1 MKKVFA
7 TAVAS
12 ACVSLSAG
20 AGQLAIPATD
30 QVVIQFKESSRS
42 HKVLD
47 DQDLSSLKDQ
57 FRLAG
62 LAMRFLRTSSTGPHV
77 LKLDGFTA
85 TPALRGVLES
95 LVKSRA
101 DIAFIEPDNLVVPAD
116 NDFYYSA
123 QWSLS
128 GYPEGI
134 DLAPSRQYSTGTG
147 VTIAIVDSGIVA
159 HADLN
164 ANLVAGYDFVTSTG
178 NQNHDGDGRDSN
190 ASDPGTWRFAGQ
202 CPAPLTDAGNSGWHG
217 TRVAGIAAAVAN
229 NSIGVAGVAPGAKI
243 LPVRVLGTCNG
254 YDSDITD
261 GVIWASGGTVSGIP
275 ANPNPARVINMSLS
289 GGGSCPSIHQQAVA
303 SARSR
308 GAVVIASAG
317 NDGLDASTR
326 YPANC
331 TNVVPVAATNNYGGR
346 AWFSNYGAIVPLAA
360 PGVNIL
366 STTNTGTTTPVGDD
380 YGSGDGT
387 SFAAPIV
394 SGVAALMLSAN
405 NSLTPDDVAI
415 ILKGTTRPFP
425 QSCSG
430 CGTGI
435 VSATNA
441 VNAVRPGAVKGTLSQ
456 TYVTRGSNTSTLVL
470 TNTGSGWITGIT
482 ASCSQYGAQITS
494 APPSALGPGVSMT
507 IQARTSPSSY
517 TCGWAVSGNNA
528 TNSPYQNSAF

>member
-62 LAMRFLRTSSTGPHV
+62 LAMRFLRTSSTGAHV

-164 ANLVAGYDFVTSTG
+164 ANLVA
-178 NQNHDGDGRDSN
+178 
-190 ASDPGTWRFAGQ
+190 W
-202 CPAPLTDAGNSGWHG
+202 L
-217 TRVAGIAAAVAN
+217 
-229 NSIGVAGVAPGAKI
+229 
-243 LPVRVLGTCNG
+243 
-254 YDSDITD
+254 
-261 GVIWASGGTVSGIP
+261 
-275 ANPNPARVINMSLS
+275 
-289 GGGSCPSIHQQAVA
+289 
-303 SARSR
+303 
-308 GAVVIASAG
+308 
-317 NDGLDASTR
+317 
-326 YPANC
+326 
-331 TNVVPVAATNNYGGR
+331 
-346 AWFSNYGAIVPLAA
+346 
-360 PGVNIL
+360 
-366 STTNTGTTTPVGDD
+366 
-380 YGSGDGT
+380 
-387 SFAAPIV
+387 
-394 SGVAALMLSAN
+394 
-405 NSLTPDDVAI
+405 
-415 ILKGTTRPFP
+415 
-425 QSCSG
+425 
-430 CGTGI
+430 
-435 VSATNA
+435 
-441 VNAVRPGAVKGTLSQ
+441 
-456 TYVTRGSNTSTLVL
+456 
-470 TNTGSGWITGIT
+470 
-482 ASCSQYGAQITS
+482 
-494 APPSALGPGVSMT
+494 
-507 IQARTSPSSY
+507 
-517 TCGWAVSGNNA
+517 
-528 TNSPYQNSAF
+528 